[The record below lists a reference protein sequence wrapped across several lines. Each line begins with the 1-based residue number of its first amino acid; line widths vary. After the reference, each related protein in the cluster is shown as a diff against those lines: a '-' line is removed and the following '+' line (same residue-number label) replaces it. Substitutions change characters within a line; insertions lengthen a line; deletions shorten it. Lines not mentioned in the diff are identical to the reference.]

1 MPDYGDELDD
11 EYVDDRERLFHTT
24 VRENIIFLLVF
35 VILFILS
42 STIVDKLRRNDRED
56 YFSNDEDEA
65 TVYRVSLYLCVFS
78 LSVTLCAA
86 MLHPVSI
93 ISNEVLLLYPKSY
106 YVKWLNHSL
115 IQGIWNLVFLFS
127 NVSLFGLLPFAYLFT
142 ESEGLSGCR
151 RGVKS
156 RIYETCTVLVLL
168 AFIVFGLTFV
178 MATLADPNDSYF
190 SFDGFGISFLPFL
203 YSCISFFGVLLLLVS
218 TPLGFT
224 SLFGIVSRYLVKPQF
239 LLNVDSEFFKT
250 QIEEDLIQRRLA
262 NALRSGKS
270 YIVPEPMTT
279 AVDDEDGEMYK
290 LQNGALQSSLQRKLA
305 EIQDRRKFLEKQKY
319 TSSFQRNVV
328 YPIAMLALLAL
339 TAITTFLVLVNSLQL
354 LIGVKAVPKST
365 AQFTLGLTSLSK
377 LGTVGAVIEVLVIFY
392 LIVTSYVGIYSL
404 PFLKHLRPRQH
415 KTPLSLLISNC
426 GLLLILSSA
435 LPLLARTLG
444 ITNFDLLG
452 HFGRIEWLGN
462 FKIVFMYNLLFASV
476 TTLCLVNKLTAPVV
490 KELLTRLHTA
500 FRVVTR
506 RASHSSQ
513 KSAISSL
520 HEKED

>member
-115 IQGIWNLVFLFS
+115 IQG
-127 NVSLFGLLPFAYLFT
+127 
-142 ESEGLSGCR
+142 
-151 RGVKS
+151 
-156 RIYETCTVLVLL
+156 
-168 AFIVFGLTFV
+168 
-178 MATLADPNDSYF
+178 
-190 SFDGFGISFLPFL
+190 FGISFLPFL
-203 YSCISFFGVLLLLVS
+203 YSCISFFGVLLL
-218 TPLGFT
+218 
-224 SLFGIVSRYLVKPQF
+224 
-239 LLNVDSEFFKT
+239 
-250 QIEEDLIQRRLA
+250 
-262 NALRSGKS
+262 
-270 YIVPEPMTT
+270 
-279 AVDDEDGEMYK
+279 
-290 LQNGALQSSLQRKLA
+290 
-305 EIQDRRKFLEKQKY
+305 LEKQKY

-490 KELLTRLHTA
+490 KELLTR
-500 FRVVTR
+500 
-506 RASHSSQ
+506 
-513 KSAISSL
+513 
-520 HEKED
+520 